1 MVDGIATPLALGPA
15 QDVPLKV
22 SLRRA
27 ERRNQ
32 LRSIGLVAPLLLF
45 ILASFVLP
53 ICVMMYRAVDNP
65 EIHENLP
72 RVTEALKSWDKEGVP
87 GEAIFGALAADI
99 KEAHAARTTGL
110 LGKRLNYEV
119 PGARSKLLKTGRAIA
134 EIEKGP
140 WKEAFI
146 SVDPIWGEYDFWRVL
161 ERSSHKLTT
170 FYLVSALDLRYDEQ
184 DRLTKTFP
192 DQAIFLDVLGRT
204 LWISLLVTVATLLL
218 GYPVAH
224 LLATL
229 PKRTSNLLMI
239 LVLLPFSTSILVRT
253 TAWVVLLQTNGLI
266 NDLMMW
272 LGLLSE
278 RVQLIYNRGGTILAM
293 THIQLPFTVL
303 PIYSVMKTISPT
315 HMRAARSLGAG
326 PFHAFWRV
334 YFPQTLPGVGAGCL
348 LTFILCLGYYITP
361 ALVGGPLDQMVSYF
375 VALYTNRELNWGM
388 ASALGAV
395 LLAVT
400 MVFYMVFNRLI
411 GADKMKL
418 G

>member
-1 MVDGIATPLALGPA
+1 
-15 QDVPLKV
+15 
-22 SLRRA
+22 
-27 ERRNQ
+27 
-32 LRSIGLVAPLLLF
+32 
-45 ILASFVLP
+45 
-53 ICVMMYRAVDNP
+53 
-65 EIHENLP
+65 
-72 RVTEALKSWDKEGVP
+72 
-87 GEAIFGALAADI
+87 
-99 KEAHAARTTGL
+99 
-110 LGKRLNYEV
+110 
-119 PGARSKLLKTGRAIA
+119 
-134 EIEKGP
+134 
-140 WKEAFI
+140 
-146 SVDPIWGEYDFWRVL
+146 
-161 ERSSHKLTT
+161 
-170 FYLVSALDLRYDEQ
+170 
-184 DRLTKTFP
+184 
-192 DQAIFLDVLGRT
+192 
-204 LWISLLVTVATLLL
+204 
-218 GYPVAH
+218 
-224 LLATL
+224 
-229 PKRTSNLLMI
+229 
-239 LVLLPFSTSILVRT
+239 LLPFSTSILVRT

>member
-1 MVDGIATPLALGPA
+1 MADVIATELAFAAAKGI
-15 QDVPLKV
+15 PLKV

-32 LRSIGLVAPLLLF
+32 LHSLALIAPLLAF
-45 ILASFVLP
+45 IVLSFVLP
-53 ICVMMYRAVDNP
+53 IGVMLYRAVDNP

-72 RVTEALKSWDKEGVP
+72 HVTEALKSWDKTSLP
-87 GEAIFGALAADI
+87 GEDLFAALAADI
-99 KEAHAARTTGL
+99 KAAQEARSVGL

-119 PGARSKLLKTGRAIA
+119 AGARSKLLKTGRAIA
-134 EIEKGP
+134 EIDKGP

-146 SVDPIWGEYDFWRVL
+146 AVDPIWGEYEFWRVL

-170 FYLVSALDLRYDEQ
+170 FYLLSALDLRYDEAGQ
-184 DRLTKTFP
+184 VVKTLP
-192 DQAIFLDVLGRT
+192 DQAIFLDVYGRT
-204 LWISLLVTVATLLL
+204 LLISFLVTAMTLLL
-218 GYPVAH
+218 GYPIAH

-253 TAWVVLLQTNGLI
+253 TAWVVLLQTNGLV
-266 NDLMMW
+266 NDLLVG
-272 LGLLSE
+272 LGILSE

-303 PIYSVMKTISPT
+303 PIYSVMKTISPS

-326 PFHAFWRV
+326 PFYAFWRV
-334 YFPQTLPGVGAGCL
+334 YVPQTLPGVGAGCL

-400 MVFYMVFNRLI
+400 MVFYVIFNRLI
-411 GADKMKL
+411 GIDKMKL

>member
-1 MVDGIATPLALGPA
+1 MTTRVDFKAKNGEATKGELALPETAAKAPA
-15 QDVPLKV
+15 VVLIQEWWGVDDHI
-22 SLRRA
+22 
-27 ERRNQ
+27 
-32 LRSIGLVAPLLLF
+32 RSILTRLASAGFLAVAPDLYDGEVVP
-45 ILASFVLP
+45 ISNEPRASERMNTL
-53 ICVMMYRAVDNP
+53 D
-65 EIHENLP
+65 
-72 RVTEALKSWDKEGVP
+72 W
-87 GEAIFGALAADI
+87 
-99 KEAHAARTTGL
+99 
-110 LGKRLNYEV
+110 
-119 PGARSKLLKTGRAIA
+119 GRAIA
-134 EIEKGP
+134 QIDKGP
-140 WKEAFI
+140 WKEAFVA
-146 SVDPIWGEYDFWRVL
+146 VDPVWGELDFWRVL

-170 FYLVSALDLRYDEQ
+170 FYLLSALDLRYDSSGHVA
-184 DRLTKTFP
+184 KTFP
-192 DQAIFLDVLGRT
+192 DQAIFLDVYGRT
-204 LWISLLVTVATLLL
+204 LLISFLVTAATLLL
-218 GYPVAH
+218 GYPIAH

-266 NDLMMW
+266 NDLLVW
-272 LGLLSE
+272 IGVLSE

-326 PFHAFWRV
+326 PFYAFWRV
-334 YFPQTLPGVGAGCL
+334 YVPQTLPGVGAGCL

-388 ASALGAV
+388 ASALGAM

-400 MVFYMVFNRLI
+400 LVFYVIFNRVI
-411 GADKMKL
+411 GIDKMKL